1 MSYPNL
7 PPTLTPQKPLPGAYF
22 QTPAPSHAPNAP
34 LFSPTPATPA
44 QAAAPAVDQP
54 SSAALPKLP
63 PAASKS
69 KNQTLSTEERG
80 AGTINDTLAQESRY
94 PDLDSYLS
102 REFVS
107 IQGACC
113 VLDLTDNWRG
123 RGSLVRL

>member
-7 PPTLTPQKPLPGAYF
+7 PSNLMPQTPQKPLPGAYL
-22 QTPAPSHAPNAP
+22 QTPAPGHASNAP
-34 LFSPTPATPA
+34 LFSPTPVTPA
-44 QAAAPAVDQP
+44 QAAASVVEQTSP
-54 SSAALPKLP
+54 AALPKLP

-102 REFVS
+102 REFLLYLLAAWIEECAMLS
-107 IQGACC
+107 
-113 VLDLTDNWRG
+113 
-123 RGSLVRL
+123 